1 LKGVGMNILTSET
14 LSIILFIANAV
25 IVLNSYILKSLHG
38 QQKNTREDF
47 LNYKLH
53 VAEKYATHDSI
64 NDNFERLNKRLDK
77 LFEEVHRH

>member
-1 LKGVGMNILTSET
+1 MENLNTEIVTIV
-14 LSIILFIANAV
+14 LFIANAV
-25 IVLNSYILKSLHG
+25 IAVNSYVLKSLYG
-38 QQKNTREDF
+38 QQKKTHEDF

-77 LFEEVHRH
+77 LFEEVHKK